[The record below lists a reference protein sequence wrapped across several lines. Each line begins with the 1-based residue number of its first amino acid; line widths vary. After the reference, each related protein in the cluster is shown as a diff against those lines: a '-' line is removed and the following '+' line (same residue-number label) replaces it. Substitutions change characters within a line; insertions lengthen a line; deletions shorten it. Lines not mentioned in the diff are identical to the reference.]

1 MNINELAELTDSLQD
16 FDLKKIHTTYDEVK
30 ASFIKDLNTY
40 LKFKS
45 DIEEIGKRIKINL
58 V

>member
-1 MNINELAELTDSLQD
+1 MHFGGRDHSTVIHACQTVNDLMETD
-16 FDLKKIHTTYDEVK
+16 K
-30 ASFIKDLNTY
+30 
-40 LKFKS
+40 KFKS